1 MPTPP
6 LPDWIRHAQVP
17 GYTTAHQ
24 LCPDEPRLFGTE
36 SLYGDWAGS
45 VLLLAKDFGPSRIL
59 RARLAAG
66 DPRPYRHEPGML
78 ANVRLREL
86 AAPVE
91 ELGLLYGSALANLL
105 RDDGRVSGALPNRE
119 QALAYGA
126 QVARFTVE
134 RMPALRWIV
143 CLGLEAWECSRSA
156 LGLEGDWRAHRDSGE
171 PLGPL
176 VAAFHP
182 SARVSRERMER
193 PWEALALAGAR
204 LIIEDVRARRAQEG
218 RGQR

>member
-24 LCPDEPRLFGTE
+24 LCPDDTRLFGTE
-36 SLYGDWAGS
+36 SLYGDWGGQ

-59 RARLAAG
+59 RARIVGG

-86 AAPVE
+86 AAPAE
-91 ELGLLYGSALANLL
+91 GLGLLYGSALANLL

-126 QVARFTVE
+126 QVARFVVE
-134 RMPALRWIV
+134 RMPALRRVV
-143 CLGLEAWECSRSA
+143 CLGLEAWEVACAA

-182 SARVSRERMER
+182 SARVARERMEG
-193 PWEALALAGAR
+193 PWSAL
-204 LIIEDVRARRAQEG
+204 RRAG
-218 RGQR
+218 